1 MIAPRLPAALLAAA
15 LSALA
20 APAGPSAA
28 PAKPSAAPA
37 AKGAPPD
44 VIFTGGR
51 IVTLDPKDRVVQAV
65 AVRDGRFVAV
75 GTDADVR
82 RLAGPSTRIVDLG
95 GRTAVPGLIDAHC
108 HPQVTAFFLQAV
120 DARAPGVPSVA
131 KAMENL
137 AARARTV
144 KPGEWISVI
153 GASASQTKFAERR
166 LPTRAEMDA
175 AAPDNP
181 VWFWNGTHGEVLN
194 SRGLAALGVS
204 KANPRLPRGGQVL
217 LDASGEPTGVLFEA
231 EANVPFN
238 PSTAVREEWFKK
250 DIPALWNARGFTSL
264 NGILAVDEVAALGRV
279 AASGFRPSLRYT
291 AFAFA
296 EPNGVGLPADP
307 TTLAMPPGAP
317 RDLFRLVGL
326 KVWIDGEVDAGSGWC
341 SAPYADPE
349 GVPGGGRGLL
359 VTTQEQATAVATA
372 ARRAGLGMA
381 IHASCD
387 ASTAIA
393 LRAFQDAARAVKGP
407 PTLQRL
413 EHWGQF
419 VGPTPREVA
428 AVKRMGIHLVTQPAW
443 LLFLERSTVHLLGP
457 ERAATSF
464 RFGTMVKE
472 GLRPAGSTDT
482 TGVYLD
488 AIDPFV
494 HMKAAVTRVSDAGVV
509 QPGEAVSVKDALR
522 MYTLWAAR
530 SVQEERNRG
539 SIEVGKLADMTVL
552 SEDILAIDPMRID
565 QVKPVSTIVGG
576 EVAWAAP

>member
-1 MIAPRLPAALLAAA
+1 MTSPFRVRPAAVLPALAAA
-15 LSALA
+15 LAALA
-20 APAGPSAA
+20 LPGVPSAA
-28 PAKPSAAPA
+28 PPAP
-37 AKGAPPD
+37 KGPPPD
-44 VIFTGGR
+44 VIFTGGK
-51 IVTLDPKDRVVQAV
+51 IVTLDAKDRTVQAV

-75 GTDADVR
+75 GTDAAIR
-82 RLAGPSTRIVDLG
+82 RLAGPATKVVDLG
-95 GRTAVPGLIDAHC
+95 GRTAVPGLIDAHS

-175 AAPDNP
+175 AAPENP

-204 KANPRLPRGGQVL
+204 KANPRLPRGGEVL
-217 LDASGEPTGVLFEA
+217 LDPSGEPTGVLFEA

-238 PSTAVREEWFKK
+238 PSDAVRQEWFRK
-250 DIPALWNARGFTSL
+250 DIPALWNARGFTSV
-264 NGILAVDEVAALGRV
+264 NGILAVDEVEALRRV
-279 AASGFRPSLRYT
+279 AASGFRPTLRYT

-307 TTLAMPPGAP
+307 STMAMPAGTP
-317 RDLFRLVGL
+317 RDFYRLVGL
-326 KVWIDGEVDAGSGWC
+326 KVWIDGEVDAGSGLC
-341 SAPYADPE
+341 SQPYADPT
-349 GVPGGGRGLL
+349 GVPGGGRGLQ

-381 IHASCD
+381 MHASCD

-393 LRAFQDAARAVKGP
+393 LRAFQDAGKAVKGP

-419 VGPTPREVA
+419 VGPSPQELAT
-428 AVKRMGIHLVTQPAW
+428 VKRLGIHVVTQPAW

-464 RFGTMVKE
+464 RFGDMVKE

-509 QPGEAVSVKDALR
+509 EPGQALPVKDALR
-522 MYTLWAAR
+522 MFTLWAAR
-530 SVQEERNRG
+530 SFQEERSRG

-552 SEDILAIDPMRID
+552 SEDILSIDPLRID
-565 QVKPVSTIVGG
+565 QVRAVSTIVGG
-576 EVAWAAP
+576 EVVHAAR

>member
-1 MIAPRLPAALLAAA
+1 MTASRLAALGL
-15 LSALA
+15 LSALLLPRPAPA
-20 APAGPSAA
+20 APAPGKA
-28 PAKPSAAPA
+28 P
-37 AKGAPPD
+37 PPD
-44 VIFTGGR
+44 VIFTGGK

-75 GTDADVR
+75 GSDVAIR

-95 GRTAVPGLIDAHC
+95 GKTTVPGLIDAHC

-137 AARARTV
+137 ATRARTV

-175 AAPDNP
+175 AAPVNP
-181 VWFWNGTHGEVLN
+181 VWFWNGAHGEVLN
-194 SRGLAALGVS
+194 SRGLTALGVS

-217 LDASGEPTGVLFEA
+217 LDPSGEPTGVLFEA

-238 PSTAVREEWFKK
+238 PSPEVRQEWFRK
-250 DIPALWNARGFTSL
+250 DIPALWNAQGFTSV
-264 NGILAVDEVAALGRV
+264 NGILAVDEVAALQKV
-279 AASGFRPSLRYT
+279 AASGFRPSIRYT

-307 TTLAMPPGAP
+307 STLSMPPGAP
-317 RDLFRLVGL
+317 RDLYRTVGL
-326 KVWIDGEVDAGSGWC
+326 KIWVDGEVDAGSGWC
-341 SAPYADPE
+341 AEPYADPT
-349 GVPGGGRGLL
+349 GVPGDGRGLQ
-359 VTTQEQATAVATA
+359 VTTAKQATDVAVA

-393 LRAFQDAARAVKGP
+393 LQAYRAAAAVKGP

-419 VGPTPREVA
+419 VGPSREDLA
-428 AVKRMGIHLVTQPAW
+428 TVKRLGIHVVTQPAW
-443 LLFLERSTVHLLGP
+443 LLFLESSTVHLLGP

-482 TGVYLD
+482 TGVYLQ

-509 QPGEAVSVKDALR
+509 QPGEALSVKDALR

-530 SVQEERNRG
+530 SFQEERSRG

-552 SEDILAIDPMRID
+552 SADILAIDPMRID
-565 QVKPVSTIVGG
+565 TIRPVRTIVGG
-576 EVAWAAP
+576 EVVYAGPEAPAAAPR